1 MVEMGPETGT
11 WGDPRV
17 ASKEK
22 GERFLEVQVR
32 ELVKAIRNDSLWTLP
47 DQAWRPG
54 RGQGS
59 TANTEQ

>member
-1 MVEMGPETGT
+1 
-11 WGDPRV
+11 
-17 ASKEK
+17 
-22 GERFLEVQVR
+22 VR